1 MNDIIHEIQDLR
13 YLKWTKTRNSSGTAG
28 SFLKSYDETGG
39 RKIYYKLSDYDAK
52 RGIVGHECVNEIVA
66 QRLLDLLGID
76 HLAYTLV
83 HALVRIDDKDTITY
97 LCMSY
102 DFKSPGESKIPIED
116 YYEME
121 RRPGESPLDFCK
133 RMHWEEY
140 IFGMTVIDF
149 LISNRDRHG
158 ANIEVLFDRK
168 RKKVRPAPL
177 FDHGLSFACRCHDA
191 GELAGFDVMK
201 DMKIQSFVGSNSA
214 FDNLGIVSKDYLKT
228 LPSITQKD
236 IDVVTAGLEDA
247 LSPEYIDTIK
257 EMITRRWDCI
267 DDLRNP

>member
-1 MNDIIHEIQDLR
+1 MSDIIQEIQDLR

-28 SFLKSYDETGG
+28 SFLKSYEETGG
-39 RKIYYKLSDYDAK
+39 RKIYYKLSDYDVR
-52 RGIVGHECVNEIVA
+52 RGIVGHECINEIVA
-66 QRLLDLLGID
+66 QRILDLLGID
-76 HLAYTLV
+76 HLIYTLV
-83 HALVRIDDKDTITY
+83 HALVRIDGGDIITY
-97 LCMSY
+97 LCKSY

-121 RRPGESPLDFCK
+121 HKPDEPPMEFCK
-133 RMHWEEY
+133 RMNWEEY
-140 IFGMTVIDF
+140 VYGMTVFDF

-191 GELAGFDVMK
+191 EELAGFDVMK
-201 DMKIQSFVGSNSA
+201 DTKIQSFVGSNSA
-214 FDNLGIVSKDYLKT
+214 FDNLGILPVDYLKS
-228 LPSITQKD
+228 LPPIEKKD
-236 IDVVTAGLEDA
+236 IEDITAGLEDA

-257 EMITRRWDCI
+257 EMITRRWAYI
-267 DDLRNP
+267 DDLCNP